1 MTIWIPDIAG
11 KGPRYLAIA
20 DAIAED
26 IANGRLEVGA
36 RLPAHRDLAWR
47 IGVTVGT
54 VTRAYGEAR
63 RRGLVQ
69 GEVGRGTFVSTPPV
83 LGSSLPLTPP
93 GDGLIDLA
101 VNYQVVDDEQAVLAR
116 ILADI
121 SRGPDLGPLL
131 RYQPAAGIL
140 AHRRAA
146 ADWLRLGGVD
156 AQPENIVIAA
166 GGQHAID
173 LVFATIAQPGDLI
186 LAEAL
191 TYAGAKGAAEARRLR
206 LQGVAMDEQGLLPD
220 AFEAACRSGAPK
232 ALYCMTRLH
241 NPAVCTL
248 PRERREAIVEIAERH
263 NVILIEDDLYG
274 FLLDDPAPPLASLA
288 PHRTYYINSL
298 SKCFAPGLRVG
309 YVLAPPD
316 AAPAIT
322 GMLRATIYL
331 AMPLAGEIATRL
343 INEGTTHQL
352 ARKRRDEATARQHI
366 LAEHLSG
373 YDFRPSTAGFH
384 TWLTLPPPWRANDFA
399 AHVRQ
404 RGAAIT
410 PAEAFVVG
418 RAPAPHAVRVC
429 LGGTGTRAELD
440 RGLAILRRLLEE
452 GPGADTMVV

>member
-1 MTIWIPDIAG
+1 MAG
-11 KGPRYLAIA
+11 TGPRYLAIA
-20 DAIAED
+20 DAIAAD
-26 IANGRLEVGA
+26 IANGQLEVGA
-36 RLPAHRDLAWR
+36 RLPPHRDLAWR

-69 GEVGRGTFVSTPPV
+69 GEVGRGTFVSTPDAV
-83 LGSSLPLTPP
+83 GSSLPLAPP

-101 VNYQVVDDEQAVLAR
+101 INYQVVDDQQAVLAR
-116 ILADI
+116 VLADI
-121 SRGPDLGPLL
+121 SRDPDLSPLL
-131 RYQPAAGIL
+131 RYQPAAGML

-156 AQPENIVIAA
+156 AQPENIIITT

-173 LVFATIAQPGDLI
+173 VVFSTVAQPGDLI

-248 PRERREAIVEIAERH
+248 PLDRRKAIVEIAERH
-263 NVILIEDDLYG
+263 GVLLIEDDVYG
-274 FLLDDPAPPLASLA
+274 FLRDDPAPPLASLA
-288 PHRTYYINSL
+288 PHLTFYINGL
-298 SKCFAPGLRVG
+298 SKCVAPGLRVG
-309 YVLAPPD
+309 YVLAPPQ
-316 AAPAIT
+316 AAAAIT

-331 AMPLAGEIATRL
+331 AMPLAAEIATRL
-343 INEGTTHQL
+343 IEDGTVQRL
-352 ARKRRDEATARQHI
+352 ARQRRDEAAARQRV
-366 LAEHLSG
+366 LAEQLSG
-373 YDFRPSTAGFH
+373 YDFRASAAGFH

-399 AHVRQ
+399 ARVRQ
-404 RGAAIT
+404 RGVAII

-429 LGGTGTRAELD
+429 LGGTTSRTELAG
-440 RGLAILRRLLEE
+440 GLAILSRLLEE

>member
-1 MTIWIPDIAG
+1 MAG
-11 KGPRYLAIA
+11 GGPRYLAIA
-20 DAIAED
+20 DAIAAD
-26 IANGRLEVGA
+26 IAGGRLPIGA
-36 RLPAHRDLAWR
+36 RLPPHRDLAWR
-47 IGVTVGT
+47 LGVTVGT

-69 GEVGRGTFVSTPPV
+69 AEVGRGTFISAPNTA
-83 LGSSLPLTPP
+83 GNNLPLTPP
-93 GDGLIDLA
+93 GDGLIDMA
-101 VNYQVVDDEQAVLAR
+101 VNYQVVDDEQAILAR
-116 ILADI
+116 LLADI
-121 SRGPDLGPLL
+121 SQGPDLGPMLH
-131 RYQPAAGIL
+131 YQPAAGLL

-146 ADWLRLGGVD
+146 ADWLRLGGV
-156 AQPENIVIAA
+156 AARPEDIIIAA

-173 LVFATIAQPGDLI
+173 LVFATVAQPGDLI

-232 ALYCMTRLH
+232 ALYCMSRLH

-248 PRERREAIVEIAERH
+248 PRDRREAIVESAERH
-263 NVILIEDDLYG
+263 NVILIEDDIYG
-274 FLLDDPAPPLASLA
+274 FLLDDPDPPLAALA

-309 YVLAPPD
+309 YVLAPPQ
-316 AAPAIT
+316 AAAAIT

-343 INEGTTHQL
+343 INDGTARQL
-352 ARKRRDEATARQHI
+352 MVKRRDEAAARQGL
-366 LAEHLSG
+366 LAEHLAG
-373 YDFRPSTAGFH
+373 YDFRPSATGFH

-399 AHVRQ
+399 ARVRQ

-429 LGGTGTRAELD
+429 LGGTGTRAELA
-440 RGLAILRRLLEE
+440 RGLTILRDLLEA